1 MSAIT
6 IQDLLKCASQ
16 TLKYYDDIPSPVPH
30 TTITESELMCEER
43 IVPDY
48 PIPEPVFPTAVQMDT
63 RLLTFETKNTTP
75 LCLKPPTKECR
86 KRCREEEKQ
95 EIASTHNE
103 SKTPLPTAPRRN
115 EEWLSWINWDQME

>member
-6 IQDLLKCASQ
+6 IQDLLHCASQ
-16 TLKYYDDIPSPVPH
+16 TLKYCDDIPVATPH
-30 TTITESELMCEER
+30 TTITESELMCGER
-43 IVPDY
+43 MIPDY
-48 PIPEPVFPTAVQMDT
+48 PLPEPAFPTAVQMDT

-86 KRCREEEKQ
+86 KRYREEE
-95 EIASTHNE
+95 EVASTRNE
-103 SKTPLPTAPRRN
+103 SKTPSPKAPRRN